1 MCDINLLEFNLQNT
15 AESVP
20 TANCNQ
26 KAFRNYRHSNL
37 IYFAQEK
44 QKEDYLFISNKYCNC
59 VKVANIATVLSLKS
73 FLK

>member
-1 MCDINLLEFNLQNT
+1 MCDINLLEFSLQNT

-26 KAFRNYRHSNL
+26 KAFRNYKHSNL

-44 QKEDYLFISNKYCNC
+44 IERRLLIYQ
-59 VKVANIATVLSLKS
+59 
-73 FLK
+73 